1 MIGGL
6 WVPMPAVAYPVG
18 GETVVQ
24 AGIGAVQEATP
35 TLAGWDGCNDGPA
48 FLAGAWASG
57 R

>member
-6 WVPMPAVAYPVG
+6 WVPMQAVAYPVG

-24 AGIGAVQEATP
+24 AGIRSVQEATT
-35 TLAGWDGCNDGPA
+35 TLAVWDGGNDGPA
-48 FLAGAWASG
+48 FLAGAWASV

>member
-1 MIGGL
+1 MIRGL
-6 WVPMPAVAYPVG
+6 WVPMPAVTHPVG

-35 TLAGWDGCNDGPA
+35 TLAGWGGGGDGPA
-48 FLAGAWASG
+48 FLAGAWANG